1 MAQDKKTI
9 SAGGGSASGR
19 NEVKAFARF
28 VHVSPRKL
36 RLVADLVRTS
46 PVDVALEQLRF
57 SSKNAALPLIKA
69 INSAVANAVHNFDW
83 KRETL
88 YIKAVTIDGGPVF
101 KTFAPRAQGRAFEQR
116 QRPSHINVV
125 LGSRPGQTARKRS
138 VFQFMSKSQS
148 SEPKVVTNE
157 PEAGQTSTK
166 HASPKQA
173 PRAAETR
180 KQNIV
185 SLKRRLFNRKS
196 GE

>member
-9 SAGGGSASGR
+9 K
-19 NEVKAFARF
+19 EVKAFARF

-69 INSAVANAVHNFDW
+69 INSAIANAVHNFDW

-116 QRPSHINVV
+116 QRTSHINIV
-125 LGSRPGQTARKRS
+125 LGSRAGQTARKRS
-138 VFQFMSKSQS
+138 VFQFNSKSDS
-148 SEPKVVTNE
+148 ADRKPVTNQ
-157 PEAGQTSTK
+157 PDAGDLPAK
-166 HASPKQA
+166 ASAPKQA
-173 PRAAETR
+173 GKPEEKV
-180 KQNIV
+180 KQNKITQ
-185 SLKRRLFNRKS
+185 KRRLFNRKT
-196 GE
+196 GQ